1 MEKLILPAILV
12 GIAVAFI
19 VFDFN
24 TNGYNTELSWIG
36 SAIGFIG
43 LCLPL
48 QTVIAIWIKKWF

>member
-1 MEKLILPAILV
+1 MKTLILPAILV
-12 GIAVAFI
+12 GIAVASI

-36 SAIGFIG
+36 SVIGFIG

-48 QTVIAIWIKKWF
+48 QTVIAKWINK